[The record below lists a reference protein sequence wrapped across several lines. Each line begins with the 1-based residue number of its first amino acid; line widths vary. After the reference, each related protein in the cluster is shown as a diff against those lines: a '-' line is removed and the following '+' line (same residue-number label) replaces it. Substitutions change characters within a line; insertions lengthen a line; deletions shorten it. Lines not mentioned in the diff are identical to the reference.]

1 MIVVSKIPTTTL
13 IHHHRRRRRRR
24 RRRRHFIV
32 FTYDHF
38 YQMRKLV
45 WHVD

>member
-1 MIVVSKIPTTTL
+1 MIVVTKIPTTTL
-13 IHHHRRRRRRR
+13 IHHRRRR

>member
-1 MIVVSKIPTTTL
+1 MIVVTKIPTTTL
-13 IHHHRRRRRRR
+13 IHYRRRR